1 MATLCASLA
10 YSHAHGGLRSLTLLS
25 LQRNKI
31 GDDSAEAIAQALASG
46 VLGRLEW
53 LQLNT
58 NRIGDRGHTGLA
70 AALAQPSVATRL
82 AQLSLTG
89 NIASEEGVAA
99 LRGACCRD
107 EACARIGGGG
117 KGIYLQLDEPAAEP
131 PVVECT
137 VVIDGVTY
145 TGEEAMRKFAEL

>member
-1 MATLCASLA
+1 M
-10 YSHAHGGLRSLTLLS
+10 
-25 LQRNKI
+25 
-31 GDDSAEAIAQALASG
+31 
-46 VLGRLEW
+46 LGRLEW
-53 LQLNT
+53 LQLNS

-89 NIASEEGVAA
+89 NVASAEGLAA

-107 EACARIGGGG
+107 EACARVGGGG
-117 KGIYLQLDEPAAEP
+117 EGIYLQLDEPTESEP
-131 PVVECT
+131 PAVECT

-145 TGEEAMRKFAEL
+145 TGAEAMRKFAEL